1 MRKLL
6 PWLIA
11 VIAAWLILRNPAAAA
26 ADVRD
31 FSHALSAFV
40 SAL

>member
-1 MRKLL
+1 VKKLL

-11 VIAAWLILRNPAAAA
+11 VIAAWLILRDPAAAA

-31 FSHALSAFV
+31 FFHALSAFV
-40 SAL
+40 NAL